1 MYIDDKANLP
11 WNTNSRFESLYGRK
25 SNPFFVAQKK
35 KDGPTYGKR
44 ITKRGQ
50 QFYKYPYHILI
61 CSKHPISICHF
72 YHKLYLLN
80 PAPAYIPDRVWFC
93 DKDKQVYH

>member
-1 MYIDDKANLP
+1 MDIFCVSASLARLYSTLRGVAGVIVVYRRVTACVVDMYIDDKANLP

-25 SNPFFVAQKK
+25 SNLFFVAQKK

-50 QFYKYPYHILI
+50 Q
-61 CSKHPISICHF
+61 
-72 YHKLYLLN
+72 
-80 PAPAYIPDRVWFC
+80 YIFTW
-93 DKDKQVYH
+93 

>member
-1 MYIDDKANLP
+1 LP

-50 QFYKYPYHILI
+50 QYKLGLDVVYVSG
-61 CSKHPISICHF
+61 SK
-72 YHKLYLLN
+72 LALN
-80 PAPAYIPDRVWFC
+80 N
-93 DKDKQVYH
+93 

>member
-25 SNPFFVAQKK
+25 SNLFFVAQKK

-50 QFYKYPYHILI
+50 QYKLGLDSTGIVYG
-61 CSKHPISICHF
+61 KNDKW
-72 YHKLYLLN
+72 KLG
-80 PAPAYIPDRVWFC
+80 AYIGEVTALSAI
-93 DKDKQVYH
+93 HI